1 MGRWANPS
9 NCEKRHVTFAGNVAF
24 DGCGMWRRRESNTG
38 PATSQE
44 SAGASRR
51 VVSGEES
58 GVCGDE
64 GESGSALENAGESR
78 ACSNVA
84 SGPMLAELIEF
95 VDAAI
100 IALDAG
106 ESEVAK
112 ARLQVLAEAVRS
124 QVTGGERNG
133 V

>member
-1 MGRWANPS
+1 
-9 NCEKRHVTFAGNVAF
+9 
-24 DGCGMWRRRESNTG
+24 
-38 PATSQE
+38 
-44 SAGASRR
+44 
-51 VVSGEES
+51 
-58 GVCGDE
+58 
-64 GESGSALENAGESR
+64 
-78 ACSNVA
+78 
-84 SGPMLAELIEF
+84 MLAELLEL
-95 VDAAI
+95 VDVAI

>member
-1 MGRWANPS
+1 
-9 NCEKRHVTFAGNVAF
+9 V
-24 DGCGMWRRRESNTG
+24 G

-44 SAGASRR
+44 SAGARRR

-58 GVCGDE
+58 GACGDA
-64 GESGSALENAGESR
+64 GERASALENAAESR

-84 SGPMLAELIEF
+84 SGPTRAELLAF

-106 ESEVAK
+106 DSGI
-112 ARLQVLAEAVRS
+112 ARAQLQALAEAVRAKS
-124 QVTGGERNG
+124 HAWDDIAFEPT
-133 V
+133 